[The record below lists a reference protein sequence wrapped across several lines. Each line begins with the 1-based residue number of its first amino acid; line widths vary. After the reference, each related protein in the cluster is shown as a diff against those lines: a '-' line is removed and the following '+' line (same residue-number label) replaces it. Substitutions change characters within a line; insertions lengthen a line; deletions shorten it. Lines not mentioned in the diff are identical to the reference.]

1 MIYFTSLIFKTQ
13 MAQWLG
19 DVFNSFFVLI
29 SDLGMKRN
37 SMKQEEEEIGATY
50 VVSRMASEDEGDKI
64 CLWIMVQQQENT
76 DPV

>member
-37 SMKQEEEEIGATY
+37 SMKQDEEEIGATY
-50 VVSRMASEDEGDKI
+50 VVSRMASEDGGDKI